1 MAPVGVEF
9 ATTRNTA
16 IDVRERLAKVGTRLT
31 GLGHRIIVTIPLGS
45 FASSSCHQITH
56 SGSLQLRRLISI
68 GFRGVELLG
77 SAHGHSIAATWL
89 ILAIIIFTTN
99 LALKVDLELLV
110 PRNIQA
116 LINSTSHPSG
126 LYSVGLYWISALE
139 AFGSFLS
146 MLAVALDGYP
156 SIMLAEETVSTLA
169 NRSILE

>member
-9 ATTRNTA
+9 ATTRNAA

-89 ILAIIIFTTN
+89 ILAIIFPTN

-126 LYSVGLYWISALE
+126 LYSVGLYRISALE

-146 MLAVALDGYP
+146 VLAVALDGYP